1 MKPTDTKIF
10 LVDDHAILREGLK
23 MILSGQPGFEIC
35 GESGDTEK
43 ALDQIGKLNPD
54 LVITDISMPGLS
66 GIDLVKNLKIL
77 SKYPNYHSFTS

>member
-1 MKPTDTKIF
+1 MKPTNTKIF

-23 MILSGQPGFEIC
+23 MILSGQFEIC
-35 GESGDTEK
+35 GESGDAEK

-66 GIDLVKNLKIL
+66 GSIL
-77 SKYPNYHSFTS
+77 SKI